1 MENPAGSAATR
12 ALETLG
18 QNRDALLKR
27 LTAGLQADRRV
38 EAAWL
43 TGSFGKGESDEW
55 SDLDLNVV
63 VTDESFDSLAE
74 HPQELFDLGGKQLP
88 LTAKNSPPFPS
99 FTLPGGRFWLLF
111 YEPAIEVDWSIG
123 PLSQALR
130 QPTSLLLFDKAG
142 IPVSPEPAP
151 VSIEERL
158 ATATKSFYF
167 FWAMAFIAVKYAGR
181 GHTRRVITQTGLLE
195 DSFISMWRALYRP
208 EHLQAESHD
217 QNRMI
222 EPELDARLPRFGPV
236 ITPVTALEVVRA
248 FCHEME
254 RLQDDF
260 GLVGLN
266 VPAGIPS
273 HLYYLA
279 DLAEIVARDGGSRP
293 YKGSRR

>member
-1 MENPAGSAATR
+1 
-12 ALETLG
+12 
-18 QNRDALLKR
+18 LKR
-27 LTAGLQADRRV
+27 LTEGLQADRRV
-38 EAAWL
+38 VAAWL

-63 VTDESFDSLAE
+63 VTDESFNSLVE
-74 HPQELFDLGGKQLP
+74 NPQDLFDQAGKQLP
-88 LTAKNSPPFPS
+88 LTAKDSPAFPS
-99 FTLPGGRFWLLF
+99 FTLPGARFWLIF

-123 PLSQALR
+123 PLSQAFR

-142 IPVSPEPAP
+142 IAVSPDPQP
-151 VSIEERL
+151 VPIEERL
-158 ATATKSFYF
+158 ETATKSFYF

-195 DSFISMWRALYRP
+195 DSFINMWRALYRP
-208 EHLQAESHD
+208 DHLQSEAHD
-217 QNRMI
+217 QNRLI
-222 EPELDARLPRFGPV
+222 EPELDALLPRFGPV

-254 RLQDDF
+254 KLQEDF

-273 HLYYLA
+273 NLYTLA
-279 DLAEIVARDGGSRP
+279 DAAEVVAKEGGSRP
-293 YKGSRR
+293 YQGSRR